1 LAELGEVIDAFDRV
15 VAMAAESA
23 PAEAVRV
30 AATVARRARNRRGY
44 LGGTVVVA
52 LAGGTGSGKSSMINA
67 LAGEEVARTGALRP
81 TTSRPLAWVPANP
94 EPGVIRLLD
103 DIGVSERIGQD
114 VHDWLVVID
123 LPDTDS
129 VATDHR
135 AIVARL
141 LPEVDAVVWVMDPE
155 KYQDRVLHTEHLAP
169 LAAHQDQFLFVLNQ
183 IDRVRSEEVPALV
196 EDLRS
201 SLRADGMSEPV
212 IIPTAADPTSGPPE
226 GIAELVLALRSLGD
240 AKMVVQRKLLT
251 DLTVAAEELAAAAGV
266 SGGRGTGFARE
277 WEELVGEISERVAQD
292 VVGPGVLEE
301 AARVGRT
308 THRAAV
314 SILRRRLQAG
324 TVDLSER
331 AVGGPG
337 AMDAVRRLD
346 TYLTDLAGRLE
357 GDTAH
362 EVRRV
367 GGLIDQAVSASV
379 DTVAYGEV
387 VVLPTPGRWTAT
399 IAWLRRVAAIV
410 AMVSGLWLFDT
421 VRAGADLVLPVT
433 VLLVAVSAVVVPGVI
448 AATVGARQAAALVS
462 DQRHALARSIARE
475 FDRRL
480 GRPLREVL
488 RKRAGLAAALA
499 EFQLLV
505 SD

>member
-1 LAELGEVIDAFDRV
+1 
-15 VAMAAESA
+15 
-23 PAEAVRV
+23 
-30 AATVARRARNRRGY
+30 
-44 LGGTVVVA
+44 
-52 LAGGTGSGKSSMINA
+52 
-67 LAGEEVARTGALRP
+67 
-81 TTSRPLAWVPANP
+81 
-94 EPGVIRLLD
+94 
-103 DIGVSERIGQD
+103 
-114 VHDWLVVID
+114 
-123 LPDTDS
+123 
-129 VATDHR
+129 
-135 AIVARL
+135 
-141 LPEVDAVVWVMDPE
+141 
-155 KYQDRVLHTEHLAP
+155 
-169 LAAHQDQFLFVLNQ
+169 
-183 IDRVRSEEVPALV
+183 
-196 EDLRS
+196 
-201 SLRADGMSEPV
+201 
-212 IIPTAADPTSGPPE
+212 
-226 GIAELVLALRSLGD
+226 
-240 AKMVVQRKLLT
+240 
-251 DLTVAAEELAAAAGV
+251 
-266 SGGRGTGFARE
+266 
-277 WEELVGEISERVAQD
+277 
-292 VVGPGVLEE
+292 
-301 AARVGRT
+301 
-308 THRAAV
+308 V

-346 TYLTDLAGRLE
+346 TYLTDLAGRVE

>member
-1 LAELGEVIDAFDRV
+1 
-15 VAMAAESA
+15 
-23 PAEAVRV
+23 
-30 AATVARRARNRRGY
+30 
-44 LGGTVVVA
+44 
-52 LAGGTGSGKSSMINA
+52 
-67 LAGEEVARTGALRP
+67 
-81 TTSRPLAWVPANP
+81 
-94 EPGVIRLLD
+94 
-103 DIGVSERIGQD
+103 
-114 VHDWLVVID
+114 
-123 LPDTDS
+123 
-129 VATDHR
+129 
-135 AIVARL
+135 
-141 LPEVDAVVWVMDPE
+141 VVWVMDPE

-277 WEELVGEISERVAQD
+277 WEELVGEISERAAQD